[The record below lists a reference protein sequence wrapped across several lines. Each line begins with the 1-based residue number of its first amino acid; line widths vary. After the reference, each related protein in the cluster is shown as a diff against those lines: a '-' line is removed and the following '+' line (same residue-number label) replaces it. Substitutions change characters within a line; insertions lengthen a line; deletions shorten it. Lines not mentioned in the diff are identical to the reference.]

1 MDARGGA
8 RRGAAVSEP
17 TLYDVAAARLEQE
30 VRAANPYVPPL
41 AEILDAE
48 QRQREALARLVD
60 AGLRCES
67 SMVRS
72 ENQTAAREVKRAAM
86 DYYQATEDL
95 ARLRGVHRVTA

>member
-1 MDARGGA
+1 M
-8 RRGAAVSEP
+8 SEP

-30 VRAANPYVPPL
+30 ARAANPYVPPL

-67 SMVRS
+67 SMVLI
-72 ENQTAAREVKRAAM
+72 ENRTAARAAQRAAV
-86 DYYQATEDL
+86 DYQQATEDL
-95 ARLRGVHRVTA
+95 ARLRGAHRAP